1 MSRLF
6 SAVAVISATLIG
18 AATLAPVSAFAA
30 DGGWNAVSVD
40 TREVDFNKRSD
51 VAMLYNRI
59 KAAARIVCESEGATD
74 VLQKEAAKAC
84 EASQIDAAVA
94 QVNRPQLTELSDR
107 KSGRSPTRLAWNEAS
122 R

>member
-18 AATLAPVSAFAA
+18 ATTLAPVSALAA
-30 DGGWNAVSVD
+30 EGGWNEVSID
-40 TREVDFNKRSD
+40 TREVDFNNRSD

-59 KAAARIVCESEGATD
+59 RAAARIVCESEGSTD

-84 EASQIDAAVA
+84 EARQVDAAVA

-107 KSGRSPTRLAWNEAS
+107 KAGRSPTRLAWNEAS

>member
-18 AATLAPVSAFAA
+18 ATTLAPVSALAA
-30 DGGWNAVSVD
+30 DGGWNEMSID

-59 KAAARIVCESEGATD
+59 RAAARIVCESEGSTD

-84 EASQIDAAVA
+84 EARQVDAAVA

-107 KSGRSPTRLAWNEAS
+107 KAGRSPTRLALNEAS